1 MKEVREKIRPLLE
14 FLSYKIRAGE
24 ISQEGSDTIYRII
37 LKNPDLTDKITYIL
51 EMDLPERDT
60 VMKVQQLVK

>member
-24 ISQEGSDTIYRII
+24 ISQEGSDIIYRII